1 MALLT
6 RYLFELRVVEYFFR
20 DNLEIDSIV
29 LLYQIMHRNFL
40 WLAAIIVAF

>member
-29 LLYQIMHRNFL
+29 FNICKRF
-40 WLAAIIVAF
+40 IISNNA

>member
-20 DNLEIDSIV
+20 DNFEIDSNVFDICKRFSPENIFNK
-29 LLYQIMHRNFL
+29 Y
-40 WLAAIIVAF
+40 IIK